1 MYFIAIYYLH
11 LSYIL
16 FNFFQYILAVSGACL
31 LAVYIINFFVIGLP
45 LWDAV
50 SMNLSKTNMLYSQK
64 TFAHITPLPPHNG
77 HLSKTATFSCPQ
89 GGSGS
94 TVVE

>member
-16 FNFFQYILAVSGACL
+16 FNFFQYI

-64 TFAHITPLPPHNG
+64 TFDHITPLPPHNG

>member
-16 FNFFQYILAVSGACL
+16 FNFFQYI

-64 TFAHITPLPPHNG
+64 TFDHITPLPPHNG
-77 HLSKTATFSCPQ
+77 YLSKTATFSCPQ

>member
-16 FNFFQYILAVSGACL
+16 FNFFQYI

-64 TFAHITPLPPHNG
+64 TFDRITPLPPHNG

-94 TVVE
+94 TVVV

>member
-16 FNFFQYILAVSGACL
+16 FNFFQYILAV
-31 LAVYIINFFVIGLP
+31 YIINFFVIGLP

-50 SMNLSKTNMLYSQK
+50 SMNWSKTNMLYSQK
-64 TFAHITPLPPHNG
+64 TFDHITPLPPHNG
-77 HLSKTATFSCPQ
+77 HLSKTATFSFPQ
-89 GGSGS
+89 AAR
-94 TVVE
+94 VRL

>member
-1 MYFIAIYYLH
+1 MYFIAIYYFH

-16 FNFFQYILAVSGACL
+16 FNFFQYI

-64 TFAHITPLPPHNG
+64 TFDHITPLPPHNG